1 MKLKS
6 NFLEKYFFLLFVN
19 FSLDVDDHTYANGER
34 EDVIAKKRFDSQE
47 EGVYG
52 SGIYANAKMR

>member
-6 NFLEKYFFLLFVN
+6 NFLGKYFFLLFVN